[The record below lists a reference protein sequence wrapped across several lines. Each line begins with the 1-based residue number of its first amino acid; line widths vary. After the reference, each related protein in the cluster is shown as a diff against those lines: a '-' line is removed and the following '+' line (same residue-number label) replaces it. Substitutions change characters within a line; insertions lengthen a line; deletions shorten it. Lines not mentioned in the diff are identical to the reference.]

1 MFLVMVIHVI
11 TLETIYV
18 IWWNCIS
25 SSDFWWK
32 VQAVTGQRV
41 PVFVSESCQRSSPTR
56 TNWTEMWGR
65 KRQEK
70 FG

>member
-18 IWWNCIS
+18 MWWNCIC

-41 PVFVSESCQRSSPTR
+41 PVFVSESCQHSSPTR
-56 TNWTEMWGR
+56 TN
-65 KRQEK
+65 
-70 FG
+70 